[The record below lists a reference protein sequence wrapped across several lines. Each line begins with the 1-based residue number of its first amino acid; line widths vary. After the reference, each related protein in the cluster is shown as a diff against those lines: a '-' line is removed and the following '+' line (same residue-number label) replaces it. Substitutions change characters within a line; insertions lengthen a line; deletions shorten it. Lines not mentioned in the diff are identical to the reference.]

1 MLAQLKS
8 LFSNDIGIDLG
19 TANSLVFVRDHGI
32 VLREPSVVAIQAG
45 TTNVLAVGDE
55 AKKMLGRTP
64 GNIVAIRPMKDGVIA
79 DFEITEAMLRHFIQK
94 VHHRKLIAPRVI
106 VAVPSGI
113 TEVEKRAVKDSAT
126 HAGAREVYLIEQP
139 MASAIGVGL
148 PVHEPAGNMIVDIGG
163 GTCEIAI
170 ISLAGIVFSRSV
182 RVGGDEFDET
192 IVAHLKRAHNLMI
205 GERTAEE
212 IKIRI
217 GSAHVLD
224 QELTMEVKGRD
235 LSAGLPKTVII
246 RSEEIREALQEPLSS
261 ILESVRI
268 TLERCP
274 PELSADLVDRGIMMA
289 GGGALLRNIDKLLAQ
304 ETGLPVHI
312 ADDPLSRCR
321 RCRAIL
327 TEPASVEGR
336 QRWERVGL
344 SSEERPSGRWPRSPS
359 PCRGSHRWPGRRRAP
374 EASRSCRPSSD
385 SVARP
390 PLPEVGSAR
399 SSPDGS

>member
-1 MLAQLKS
+1 MFAQVKS

-19 TANSLVFVRDHGI
+19 TANSLVYVRDQGI

-45 TTNVLAVGDE
+45 TTNVLAVGEE
-55 AKKMLGRTP
+55 AKRMLGRTP
-64 GNIVAIRPMKDGVIA
+64 GNIIAIRPMKDGVIA

-94 VHHRKLIAPRVI
+94 VHHRKLIAPRVV

-126 HAGAREVYLIEQP
+126 HAGARGEVYLIEQP

-170 ISLAGIVFSRSV
+170 ISLAGIVFSRSL

-192 IVAHLKRAHNLMI
+192 IGAPMKRAYNLMI

-212 IKIRI
+212 IKWRI
-217 GSAHVLD
+217 GSAFPLE
-224 QELTMEVKGRD
+224 QELSMEVKGRD
-235 LSAGLPKTVII
+235 LSAGLPRTITV
-246 RSEEIREALQEPLSS
+246 RSEEIREALKEPLTS

-274 PELSADLVDRGIMMA
+274 PELSADLIERGIVMA
-289 GGGALLRNIDKLLAQ
+289 GGGALLRGIDRLVSQ
-304 ETGLPVHI
+304 ETGLPVHV
-312 ADDPLSRCR
+312 ADDPLS
-321 RCRAIL
+321 AV
-327 TEPASVEGR
+327 AEGTG
-336 QRWERVGL
+336 RVL
-344 SSEERPSGRWPRSPS
+344 QELQFLKRVSNNSK
-359 PCRGSHRWPGRRRAP
+359 
-374 EASRSCRPSSD
+374 
-385 SVARP
+385 
-390 PLPEVGSAR
+390 
-399 SSPDGS
+399 